1 MPLKLYAYASL
12 GDFILLYPVY
22 TLLFSDSG
30 LTVPEITSLLVIW
43 AVTGLLLEVPSGAL
57 ADALSRKALLVAAP
71 LLGAAGFALWTAV
84 PAYWAFAAGFVLWGA
99 REALESGALEA
110 LVYDH
115 LDHDGAAEEYAKVMG
130 RARAIGLVAVA
141 LSMAVA
147 SPVFAWGGYAV
158 AGVASVLACLAC
170 AAVALTFTERR
181 AAAPDDDSAGYLDT
195 LRAGLAEARTSP
207 KVRHALLLV
216 PAVTAIWGELEEYVP
231 LLAREGGATTQAV
244 PLLVLLVWVG
254 ATSGGLL
261 AKYGGRL
268 RARGF
273 AAILA
278 VGGLALGLG
287 AITGH
292 PAGFAGIALAF
303 AMFQLGGVLADAR
316 LQERITGPSRATVT
330 SLAGLATDVC
340 TIVALVMYGA
350 ASLVLPHSV
359 LFALFSVPYL
369 VIALVM
375 SKSARPLRPR
385 GGSTPDHE
393 GLIT

>member
-1 MPLKLYAYASL
+1 MPLKLYAYAFL

-22 TLLFSDSG
+22 ALLFSDSG

-43 AVTGLLLEVPSGAL
+43 AVSGLLLEVPSGAL
-57 ADALSRKALLVAAP
+57 ADTLSRRALLVAAP

-84 PAYWAFAAGFVLWGA
+84 PAYWAFAVGFVLWGA

-115 LDHDGAAEEYAKVMG
+115 LDHEGAAEEYAKVMG
-130 RARAIGLVAVA
+130 RARSVGMVAVA

-147 SPVFAWGGYAV
+147 APAFAAGGYTAV
-158 AGVASVLACLAC
+158 GVASVLACLAC

-181 AAAPDDDSAGYLDT
+181 AAEHDDDDPTGYLDT

-207 KVRHALLLV
+207 KVRRALLLV
-216 PAVTAIWGELEEYVP
+216 PAVTAIWGELDEYVP
-231 LLAREGGATTQAV
+231 LLARESGAATQAV
-244 PLLVLLVWVG
+244 PLLVLLVSAG
-254 ATSGGLL
+254 AACGGLL
-261 AKYGGRL
+261 ARYGDRM

-278 VGGLALGLG
+278 TGGLALGLG
-287 AITGH
+287 AMSGH
-292 PAGFAGIALAF
+292 LAGFAGIALAF

-330 SLAGLATDVC
+330 SLAGLVTDLC
-340 TIVALVMYGA
+340 TILALVVYGA
-350 ASLVLPHSV
+350 ASLVLSHSA
-359 LFALFSVPYL
+359 LFALFGVPYL

-375 SKSARPLRPR
+375 SRKRASAPTAREASRP
-385 GGSTPDHE
+385 
-393 GLIT
+393 

>member
-1 MPLKLYAYASL
+1 M
-12 GDFILLYPVY
+12 
-22 TLLFSDSG
+22 
-30 LTVPEITSLLVIW
+30 
-43 AVTGLLLEVPSGAL
+43 
-57 ADALSRKALLVAAP
+57 
-71 LLGAAGFALWTAV
+71 
-84 PAYWAFAAGFVLWGA
+84 PAYWAFAVGFVLWGA

-130 RARAIGLVAVA
+130 RARSVGLVAVA

-147 SPVFAWGGYAV
+147 GPVFAGGGYTV
-158 AGVASVLACLAC
+158 VGVASVLACLAC
-170 AAVALTFTERR
+170 ALVALTFTERR
-181 AAAPDDDSAGYLDT
+181 AAAHDEDPTGYLDT

-207 KVRHALLLV
+207 KVRSALLLV

-231 LLAREGGATTQAV
+231 LLARESGAATTAV

-261 AKYGGRL
+261 ATYGSRM

-273 AAILA
+273 AAVLA
-278 VGGLALGLG
+278 VGGLALSLG

-292 PAGFAGIALAF
+292 PAGFAGIAVAF

-330 SLAGLATDVC
+330 SLAGPGHRPVHHPRPPRVRRG
-340 TIVALVMYGA
+340 VARAAAQRAVRPVRRAVPGDRAGA
-350 ASLVLPHSV
+350 VEKRAP
-359 LFALFSVPYL
+359 APT
-369 VIALVM
+369 A
-375 SKSARPLRPR
+375 R
-385 GGSTPDHE
+385 GGSGTCRSDPVSVPRI
-393 GLIT
+393 GLSEALATAL

>member
-1 MPLKLYAYASL
+1 MPLKLYAYAFL

-22 TLLFSDSG
+22 ALLFSDSG

-43 AVTGLLLEVPSGAL
+43 AVSGLLLEVPSGAL
-57 ADALSRKALLVAAP
+57 ADTLSRRALLVAAP

-84 PAYWAFAAGFVLWGA
+84 PAYWAFAVGFVLWGA

-130 RARAIGLVAVA
+130 RARSVGLVAVA

-147 SPVFAWGGYAV
+147 GPVFAVGGYTV
-158 AGVASVLACLAC
+158 VGVASVLACLAC
-170 AAVALTFTERR
+170 ALVALTFTERR
-181 AAAPDDDSAGYLDT
+181 AAAHDEDPTGYLDT

-207 KVRHALLLV
+207 KVRSALLLV

-231 LLAREGGATTQAV
+231 LLARESGAATTAV

-261 AKYGGRL
+261 ATYGSRM

-273 AAILA
+273 AAVLA
-278 VGGLALGLG
+278 VGGLALSLG

-292 PAGFAGIALAF
+292 PAGFAGIAVAF

-330 SLAGLATDVC
+330 SLAGLVTDLC
-340 TIVALVMYGA
+340 TILALLVYGA
-350 ASLVLPHSV
+350 ASLVLPHSA
-359 LFALFSVPYL
+359 LFALFGVPYL
-369 VIALVM
+369 VIALVL
-375 SKSARPLRPR
+375 ARSGRRFRPR
-385 GGSTPDHE
+385 GEDQERAEVIP
-393 GLIT
+393 